1 MLSVSA
7 WKRCAPVHVNGFTY
21 GPLTPLLAFFM
32 AFLGSVIGLQ
42 SASRARAATGGS
54 RTRWLTMASLA
65 LGGTAIWVMQYI
77 AILGFTVPGVEIR
90 YDPVLTVAGLVAAIA
105 AAAGGLT
112 LVVRR
117 QTDDRSLLLGG
128 LVIGSAVAGVNFL
141 GMATLHMAVGKHYTG
156 WLIAASEVVAVVGT
170 AGALWFALR
179 VHGLPSTLGAAA
191 ILGAAVTGAHYLGMA
206 ALYLTDSAT
215 ADASAFGSA
224 PAVPSGM
231 AASELLT
238 PLVLGISI
246 VTTIMLLVV
255 AMAPTER
262 ELREEQR
269 AVELATALRERSY

>member
-1 MLSVSA
+1 M
-7 WKRCAPVHVNGFTY
+7 HVNGFTY

-32 AFLGSVIGLQ
+32 SFLGSVIGLQ

-54 RTRWLTMASLA
+54 RTRWLTMAALA

-112 LVVRR
+112 VVVRR
-117 QTDDRSLLLGG
+117 ETDNRSLLLGG
-128 LVIGSAVAGVNFL
+128 LAIGSAVAGVNYL
-141 GMATLHMAVGKHYTG
+141 GMAALHMNAGKHYTV
-156 WLIAASEVVAVVGT
+156 WLIAASEVVAVAAS

-179 VHGLPSTLGAAA
+179 VRGLPSTLGAA
-191 ILGAAVTGAHYLGMA
+191 IVLGAAITGAHYLGMA
-206 ALYLTDSAT
+206 ALHLTSA
-215 ADASAFGSA
+215 AAAASAFGSA
-224 PAVPSGM
+224 PSAPSGM

-246 VTTIMLLVV
+246 ATTIMLLVV